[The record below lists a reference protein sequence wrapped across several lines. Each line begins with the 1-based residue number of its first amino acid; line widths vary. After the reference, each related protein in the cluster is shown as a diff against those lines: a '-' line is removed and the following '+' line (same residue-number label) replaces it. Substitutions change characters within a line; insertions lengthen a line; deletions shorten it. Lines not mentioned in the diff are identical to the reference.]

1 MNSHFTTG
9 PKSHFHIIRFYPKVI
24 QCSIETAMDQAYAEL
39 ILVDDNDIDNA
50 TKMSAYV
57 LSWG

>member
-1 MNSHFTTG
+1 
-9 PKSHFHIIRFYPKVI
+9 
-24 QCSIETAMDQAYAEL
+24 MDQAYAEL

-50 TKMSAYV
+50 TKMSVYV